1 MILDFKRSLFGY
13 RFIWPF
19 VARHAVRKSI
29 PGVLDEL
36 ANYYTFLMGTF
47 LYHLPTAPPS
57 YDDIKR
63 SMKMENKIQEAI
75 DSCNVLLELTD
86 NEPRMRGPFPK
97 TFYKAMISSMQ
108 DLLDRM
114 SSIRVALF
122 KMSPVVKKNIC
133 QHEYY
138 IFRRDMVKVNG
149 DRECKLY

>member
-1 MILDFKRSLFGY
+1 LNISIFGC

-47 LYHLPTAPPS
+47 LYHLPTTPPS

-75 DSCNVLLELTD
+75 NSCNVLLELTD

-97 TFYKAMISSMQ
+97 TFYKAMINSMQ

-138 IFRRDMVKVNG
+138 IFRRDMVRVNEV
-149 DRECKLY
+149 RNVKLVLTR